1 MNVSDRFLEQALEEL
16 EVLRKENEVL
26 KQKLSKAIRIL
37 KEIKKL
43 MEKWKDE
50 KIGL

>member
-26 KQKLSKAIRIL
+26 KEKLTKAILIL
-37 KEIKKL
+37 KEIERLLERCKK
-43 MEKWKDE
+43 
-50 KIGL
+50 